1 VRKPPAPPRLILLI
15 IAVLAAAAIAAAL
28 AGCGGSNDQTVTVG
42 QGQTITVGGDV
53 HGFYD
58 ELETIL
64 DQFPYQHWYVGCVM
78 KEARKLLDPKE
89 AKELEELPEAER
101 EERSTAI
108 AAKAGPA
115 CEKSGRPVIDPNA
128 SSKQLELLRAGSLPA
143 MTELAESN
151 GYSPTQVACVQSF
164 YEKLPNKKLIEL
176 RNGTKKV
183 REGIL
188 VSVFRP
194 CAQLK

>member
-1 VRKPPAPPRLILLI
+1 VRSSAAPLRLVLLA
-15 IAVLAAAAIAAAL
+15 IAALAAAVI
-28 AGCGGSNDQTVTVG
+28 AGCGGSSNQTVTVG
-42 QGQTITVGGDV
+42 EGQSIVVGGDV

-64 DQFPYQHWYVGCVM
+64 DQFPYQHWYVNCMM

-89 AKELEELPEAER
+89 AKELEELPGSDR
-101 EERSTAI
+101 EKRYIAI

-128 SSKQLELLRAGSLPA
+128 TDKQFEFLRVGSLPA
-143 MTELAESN
+143 MTELAENN
-151 GYSPTQVACVQSF
+151 GYSPTQVECVETF
-164 YEKLPNKKLIEL
+164 FEKLPNKKLIQL
-176 RNGTKKV
+176 HNGTKKA

-194 CAQLK
+194 CAELK

>member
-1 VRKPPAPPRLILLI
+1 VRTPLRLIA
-15 IAVLAAAAIAAAL
+15 IAVLAAAVI
-28 AGCGGSNDQTVTVG
+28 AGCGGSSDQTVTVG
-42 QGQTITVGGDV
+42 EGQTITVDGDV

-78 KEARKLLDPKE
+78 REARKLLDPKE
-89 AKELEELPEAER
+89 AKELENLPEAER
-101 EERSTAI
+101 EKRSTQI

-128 SSKQLELLRAGSLPA
+128 SSKQLELLRAGSIPA
-143 MTELAESN
+143 MTELAENN
-151 GYSPTQVACVQSF
+151 GYSPTQVECVEAF
-164 YEKLPNKKLIEL
+164 FEKLPDKKLIEL
-176 RNGTKKV
+176 RNGTDKV

-194 CAQLK
+194 CARLK

>member
-1 VRKPPAPPRLILLI
+1 VRTSLRFIPLFVVLLAT
-15 IAVLAAAAIAAAL
+15 AVI
-28 AGCGGSNDQTVTVG
+28 AGCGGSSDQTVTVG
-42 QGQTITVGGDV
+42 EGQTITVGGDV

-78 KEARKLLDPKE
+78 KEAKKLLDPKE
-89 AKELEELPEAER
+89 AKELEELPEAKR
-101 EERSTAI
+101 EKRSTEI

-128 SSKQLELLRAGSLPA
+128 SSKQLDLLRAGSIPA
-143 MTELAESN
+143 MTELAENN
-151 GYSPTQVACVQSF
+151 GYSPTQVECVESF
-164 YEKLPNKKLIEL
+164 FEKLPDKKLIEL
-176 RNGTKKV
+176 RNGTEKV